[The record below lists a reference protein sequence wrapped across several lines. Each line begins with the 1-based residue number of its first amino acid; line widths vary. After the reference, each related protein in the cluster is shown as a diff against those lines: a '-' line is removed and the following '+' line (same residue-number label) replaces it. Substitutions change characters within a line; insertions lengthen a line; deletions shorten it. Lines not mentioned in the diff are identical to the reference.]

1 MAVSK
6 MQEDGKGKQQRT
18 GVWGRSGSD
27 SSKQAGRAGNLQKG
41 TKENRTQSPVPAWG
55 MVNQKQG

>member
-41 TKENRTQSPVPAWG
+41 TKENRTQSPVPA
-55 MVNQKQG
+55 